1 MGSTSTIHGVPAGST
16 DLKIV
21 GIEQARRKK
30 RRIPEQSG
38 SRSDVSYPYVC
49 AAWVENSIPCTIR
62 GVGLN
67 APVLSVIYPGTAE
80 RRKRRQFFYELDRLV
95 RVETVNGD
103 DPVIFE
109 RDPLTGAWFM
119 VAGGIK
125 ARMPGAVRVSSDGIL
140 HVQADGRG
148 LCREEHPDGSVVLNE
163 SCQDCTA
170 GDIGMLSMVGHDLR
184 SPLMSVQGLLTLLS
198 SGALGQISEKARDRI
213 TGVEADLSRLIRLI
227 NDLLDAE
234 MQASGRR
241 HMRFETL
248 SVRELFDAV
257 SWALSGLADM
267 SRIELVT
274 AESELE
280 LLADADSLI
289 RVLVNITANAIKHS
303 GPGSRVCL
311 SAQDRDG
318 MVEIKVQDSGT
329 GIKTGDQERIFQLW
343 QRGDGEGSTE
353 GWGLGLAIAKSIV
366 EAHGGTIGCTGR
378 QSGGCTFFVRVP
390 REELSRTGSQEEPGE
405 ISTLNQAV

>member
-16 DLKIV
+16 DLTIV

-30 RRIPEQSG
+30 KQRQGGG
-38 SRSDVSYPYVC
+38 SDAATASYPYVC

-62 GVGLN
+62 GIGLN

-103 DPVIFE
+103 DSVIFE

-119 VAGGIK
+119 AADGIK

-140 HVQADGRG
+140 HVQTDRRG
-148 LCREEHPDGSVVLNE
+148 LCREEHPDGNVSLNE
-163 SCQDCTA
+163 SCEECTT

-198 SGALGQISEKARDRI
+198 SGALGEISEKARLRI
-213 TGVEADLSRLIRLI
+213 HGVETDLSRLIRLI

-234 MQASGRR
+234 MQAGGRR
-241 HMRFETL
+241 HMRFEKL

-274 AESELE
+274 AESDLE

-343 QRGDGEGSTE
+343 QRGDGENSTE

-366 EAHGGTIGCTGR
+366 EAHGGSIGCTGR
-378 QSGGCTFFVRVP
+378 QAGGCTFFVRVP
-390 REELSRTGSQEEPGE
+390 REESSEEDLGE
-405 ISTLNQAV
+405 ISQLNQAV

>member
-38 SRSDVSYPYVC
+38 SRFDVSYPYVC

-62 GVGLN
+62 GIGLN

-95 RVETVNGD
+95 RVETANGD
-103 DPVIFE
+103 DSVIFE

-119 VAGGIK
+119 LADGIK

-140 HVQADGRG
+140 HVQTDRRG
-148 LCREEHPDGSVVLNE
+148 LCREEHPDGSVSLNE

-198 SGALGQISEKARDRI
+198 SGALGQISEKARGRI

-274 AESELE
+274 TESDLE

-329 GIKTGDQERIFQLW
+329 GIKTGDHERIFQLW

-378 QSGGCTFFVRVP
+378 QPGGCTFFVRVP
-390 REELSRTGSQEEPGE
+390 REELSGTGSGE
-405 ISTLNQAV
+405 KLGTISTLNQAV